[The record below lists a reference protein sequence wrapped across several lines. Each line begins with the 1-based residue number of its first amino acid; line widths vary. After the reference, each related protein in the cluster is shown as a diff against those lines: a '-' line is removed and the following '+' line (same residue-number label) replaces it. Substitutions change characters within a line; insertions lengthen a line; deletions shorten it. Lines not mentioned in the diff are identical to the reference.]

1 MNKMLKFSILFLALV
16 SLSFMSCSD
25 SPENEFKINNA
36 SAADLELNFR
46 AELITVPS
54 GEEFIINDLPKG
66 SFSYESIFV
75 LPAGITDA
83 TIEGATSGTIEFFGG
98 TKALLYIVS
107 NFGDSTM
114 TIFASLTQQE
124 DVNFTGL
131 TDPLSNP

>member
-1 MNKMLKFSILFLALV
+1 MDKKLKFSILFLVLI

-25 SPENEFKINNA
+25 SPENEFKIMNA
-36 SAADLELNFR
+36 SSADLELNFR
-46 AELITVPS
+46 AELIEVSS
-54 GEEFIINDLPKG
+54 GEEFIIKDLPNG
-66 SFSYESIFV
+66 EFAYESIFL
-75 LPAGITDA
+75 LPANITDA
-83 TIEGATSGTIEFFGG
+83 TIEGATAGTVKFFGG
-98 TKALLYIVS
+98 TKAFLYIVS